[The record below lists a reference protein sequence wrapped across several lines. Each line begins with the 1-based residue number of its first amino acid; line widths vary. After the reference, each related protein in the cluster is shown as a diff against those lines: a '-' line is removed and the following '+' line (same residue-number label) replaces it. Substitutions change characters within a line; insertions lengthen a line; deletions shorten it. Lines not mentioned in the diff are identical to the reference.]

1 MIKYGVTKEKM
12 EADIAYVEYIKVGA
26 ASMICSITLVNGFI
40 IHGGSDCV
48 DPNMFDEKRGKE
60 IAYKNALSQLG
71 SILSYTEKERWY
83 RETKQSARDK
93 VAEELVNL
101 DLKRSELI
109 AFIDKGQPYNMGN
122 AEWDLIRKQDEAM
135 GAYGLILQERLV
147 MMKKRNKV
155 VHSMSGKKRIVD
167 NIDPNVLLEDLM
179 QLKVDEQCTF
189 KFMYDQNIQ
198 DFIALL
204 KSSPQIAECF
214 EIHLNITMQ
223 YELTFKRIK

>member
-12 EADIAYVEYIKVGA
+12 EADIAYVEYIKVGT

-48 DPNMFDEKRGKE
+48 DPNMFDEKLGKE

-109 AFIDKGQPYNMGN
+109 AFIDKGQPYNMGD

-179 QLKVDEQCTF
+179 QLKVGEQCTF

>member
-1 MIKYGVTKEKM
+1 MIKYSVTKEKM
-12 EADIAYVEYIKVGA
+12 EADIAYVKYTMVGA
-26 ASMICSITLVNGFI
+26 TTMLCSIVLVNGFI

-93 VAEELVNL
+93 VAEELANL

-109 AFIDKGQPYNMGN
+109 AFIDKGQPYSMDD

-135 GAYGLILQERLV
+135 GVYSLILQERLV

-155 VHSMSGKKRIVD
+155 VHSMSGK
-167 NIDPNVLLEDLM
+167 N
-179 QLKVDEQCTF
+179 
-189 KFMYDQNIQ
+189 
-198 DFIALL
+198 AL
-204 KSSPQIAECF
+204 
-214 EIHLNITMQ
+214 
-223 YELTFKRIK
+223 